1 MDLQGTVIRPPSEA
15 GSILLQVS
23 LGCTHGTCAFCG
35 AYLEKP
41 FAIKD
46 RETVRADIRFASAR
60 CVGMRKVFLCDGDAL
75 SLPQEF
81 LEDVLAEIRRELPWV
96 TRVAA
101 YGNARGLRRKSDRD
115 LRRLRRLGLGKVYMG
130 LESGDEATLEAMNKQ
145 CTAAC
150 MVEQGKRVM
159 EAGLRFNVT
168 VINGLAGPE
177 RSLVH
182 ARETA
187 LALNRM
193 QPHQVA
199 ALSLMLV
206 PGTPLYKRWKQGDF
220 TVLDGRGMLAEL
232 RELLAGLEMKRGL
245 FLANHASNYLPVRA
259 RMPRDKAAT
268 LRALDAALDGELAL
282 RPEGMRGL

>member
-23 LGCTHGTCAFCG
+23 LGCTHGKCAFCG
-35 AYLEKP
+35 AYLDKP

-46 RETVRADIRFASAR
+46 RQTVSADIEFAAAR
-60 CVGMRKVFLCDGDAL
+60 CRGIRKVFLCDGDAL
-75 SLPQEF
+75 SLPQKR
-81 LEDVLAEIRRELPWV
+81 LEDILGEIQEKLSWV

-101 YGNARGLRRKSDRD
+101 YGNARGLRRKSDAE

-130 LESGDEATLEAMNKQ
+130 LESGDDVTLAAMNKKS
-145 CTAAC
+145 TAAS
-150 MVEQGKRVM
+150 MVEQGQRAVA
-159 EAGLRFNVT
+159 AGFNLNVT
-168 VINGLAGPE
+168 VINGLAGVE

-187 LALNRM
+187 RILNLM

-206 PGTPLYKRWKQGDF
+206 PGTPLHRRWQSGEF
-220 TVLDGRGMLAEL
+220 VLPDARGMLVEL
-232 RELLAGLEMKRGL
+232 REMVAGLELEKGL

-259 RMPRDKAAT
+259 RLPRDKART
-268 LRALDAALDGELAL
+268 LLALDAALAGKLAL
-282 RPEGMRGL
+282 KPEGLRGL